1 MKKLGFGCMRFPVD
15 ENGNINIE
23 ELKKMVDVFIQKG
36 FTYFD
41 TSYVYHNGE
50 SEKALGKVLVDRY
63 PRDKFT
69 ITTKLPS
76 FMVNTKAEMQKI
88 FDEQLTRL
96 GTNYV
101 DYYWLHALTDELY
114 EKMGETGFA
123 FLRELKNNGKIKHIG
138 FFFTILQKF

>member
-50 SEKALGKVLVDRY
+50 SEKALKEVLVDRY

-76 FMVNTKAEMQKI
+76 FMVNKKAKMQKI
-88 FDEQLTRL
+88 FDELL
-96 GTNYV
+96 V
-101 DYYWLHALTDELY
+101 
-114 EKMGETGFA
+114 
-123 FLRELKNNGKIKHIG
+123 
-138 FFFTILQKF
+138 